1 MNARDD
7 EDDPG
12 HDSEQG
18 NLEGAGNNMPHHQ
31 PKKPHTFRWR
41 QRDIPIPEDAF
52 HMKREEIIEPNTGH
66 SISNQQHSIHLDTHS
81 LRIG

>member
-1 MNARDD
+1 MVMILMFKNLALTKEKMIPDFILAAEDDEKNERMNARDD

-31 PKKPHTFRWR
+31 PKKP
-41 QRDIPIPEDAF
+41 
-52 HMKREEIIEPNTGH
+52 NTP
-66 SISNQQHSIHLDTHS
+66 LE
-81 LRIG
+81 